1 MRAELLIRKRI
12 WKLMVVLTALFGA
25 IVARIISLTVIQG
38 EALTARGVRQWTQE
52 GKVEA
57 RRGSIVDRNGET
69 LALST
74 TAYIVSVNPRKVT
87 EDAAFAARMA
97 ELGLNEEDYWWYLD
111 LRRFGG
117 NKHAGF
123 GLGFERCV
131 MYLTGMGN
139 IRDVIP
145 FPRTV
150 NNCEL

>member
-111 LRRFGG
+111 LRRYGSC
-117 NKHAGF
+117 KHAGY
-123 GLGFERCV
+123 GLGFERLV
-131 MYLTGMGN
+131 MYLTGVGN
-139 IRDVIP
+139 IRDVLP
-145 FPRTV
+145 HPRTV
-150 NNCEL
+150 GNADF

>member
-38 EALTARGVRQWTQE
+38 ETLTARGVRQWTQE

-74 TAYIVSVNPRKVT
+74 TAYIRIRKSPQGN
-87 EDAAFAARMA
+87 R
-97 ELGLNEEDYWWYLD
+97 GRG
-111 LRRFGG
+111 LRRAHGRA
-117 NKHAGF
+117 AG
-123 GLGFERCV
+123 C
-131 MYLTGMGN
+131 
-139 IRDVIP
+139 
-145 FPRTV
+145 
-150 NNCEL
+150 

>member
-87 EDAAFAARMA
+87 EDAGFAARMA
-97 ELGLNEEDYWWYLD
+97 EMLDVEQQTILNKLKNKNYASVVIKRQVPRATVDAIRTLRAQDESAAKLLQGLS
-111 LRRFGG
+111 
-117 NKHAGF
+117 
-123 GLGFERCV
+123 
-131 MYLTGMGN
+131 
-139 IRDVIP
+139 
-145 FPRTV
+145 
-150 NNCEL
+150 